1 MAIAER
7 TCSNHNEKVDDIM
20 LALFGERSSFEDSSD
35 QSDDEPMDNVTAASE
50 PNGNNENSISSS
62 DLEQSESEWIS
73 S

>member
-7 TCSNHNEKVDDIM
+7 TSSNHEEEVDDIM
-20 LALFGERSSFEDSSD
+20 LALFGECSSFEDSSD

-50 PNGNNENSISSS
+50 LHGNEESSVSNS
-62 DLEQSESEWIS
+62 DLEQSESEWTS